1 MRKMFFINFFM
12 ALFIIVT
19 LSLNANADL
28 PVTAAVSDSYFI
40 SAEGSDSNP
49 GTEEKPWKTIQRAA
63 EAAAPG
69 STVYI
74 KAGIYYERIDIKVSG
89 NSADEPT
96 IFRNYNS
103 DQVIVDGSRS
113 AASVQE
119 DLIHI
124 SNQSFVQLIGLE
136 LVNNTN
142 EEEDF
147 FVTGI
152 GVWGKGE
159 GIEIRNCKIHQIRYT
174 GDSPDAGAQAITV
187 YGRDG
192 TEPITRLVID
202 GNEIWDIESGAREA
216 IALSGNVD
224 GFQFTNNYVHDTN
237 NTGLALNGYKKLGK
251 EPVCPIEADN
261 RARNGFVGYN
271 KMERNSRGAN
281 PSYSSDDYGAAGIYA
296 DGAKDITIAYNTCTE
311 NDIGI
316 AVGNETRNKV
326 SSGIL
331 VRDNLIFGNNAG
343 GLQVGGTDVNRG
355 WAVDCRFLN
364 NTLYS
369 NDTKNQKQGE
379 INIAKSNNLLFSS
392 NIIYTGAQ
400 NLAITTVNLGAKNV
414 YNITFNNNLYY
425 GPGGSRGLRFLGI
438 DTGLAGLNM
447 WNNKTKQD
455 SSSKIADPRFADSG
469 NGDFHLLQDSPAID
483 FGNPAYIPGEN
494 ETDFGGETRINGKA
508 IDCGAFEY

>member
-12 ALFIIVT
+12 ALFIIVA

-28 PVTAAVSDSYFI
+28 PIAAAVSDSYFI

-89 NSADEPT
+89 KSADEPT
-96 IFRNYNS
+96 IFRNYKS
-103 DQVIVDGSRS
+103 DQVIIDGSQS
-113 AASVQE
+113 SASVQE
-119 DLIHI
+119 DLIHV

-136 LVNNTN
+136 LVNNIN
-142 EEEDF
+142 EEDDF

-174 GDSPDAGAQAITV
+174 GDSADSGAQAIAV

-192 TEPITRLVID
+192 TDSITGLVID
-202 GNEIWDIESGAREA
+202 GNEIWDIMCGSREA
-216 IALSGNVD
+216 IAISGNVD
-224 GFQFTNNYVHDTN
+224 GFQFTNNYIHDNN
-237 NTGLALNGYKKLGK
+237 NTGLALMGDKKLGK
-251 EPVCPIEADN
+251 EPVCPIEEDN

-271 KMERNSRGAN
+271 KIERNSRGAN
-281 PSYSSDDYGAAGIYA
+281 PSNQTDFGAAGICA
-296 DGAKDITIAYNTCTE
+296 DGAKDITIAYNTCAE
-311 NDIGI
+311 NDVGI
-316 AVGNETRNKV
+316 VVGNETRNKV

-331 VRDNLIFGNNAG
+331 VRDNLIFRNNAG

-355 WAVDCRFLN
+355 WAVDCSFLN

-369 NDTKNQKQGE
+369 NATKNKERGE
-379 INIAKSNNLLFSS
+379 INIAKSHNLEFNS

-400 NLAITTVNLGAKNV
+400 NLVVATENFGAEHV
-414 YNITFNNNLYY
+414 YYISFDNNLYY
-425 GPGGSRGLRFLGI
+425 GPGGSRGLRFKGI
-438 DTGLAGLNM
+438 DTGLTGLNM
-447 WNNKTKQD
+447 WKNKTKQD
-455 SSSKIADPRFADSG
+455 SSSRIADPRFVDAA
-469 NGDFHLLQDSPAID
+469 NGDFRLLQGSPAID
-483 FGNPAYIPGEN
+483 FGNPNHILGEG
-494 ETDFGGETRINGKA
+494 ETDFSGEKRINGKA
-508 IDCGAFEY
+508 IDCGAYEY